1 MKNQNQT
8 KDSFLQKPPIINHS
22 RYESAENL
30 SLKLKNPNLPDLRYQ
45 FSTDDSNDELMRDKI
60 HC

>member
-1 MKNQNQT
+1 M
-8 KDSFLQKPPIINHS
+8 INHS

-45 FSTDDSNDELMRDKI
+45 FSTDDSNDELLRDKI